1 MIAELLPHLEDVLF
15 AGHSGVVVKMAEAG
29 LRTPDQQ
36 SEILKTLLTVFH
48 AETNTSVCVPLFLTL
63 TAFEVYAEHVQ
74 SRESDS
80 DLERVGNE
88 TIHFHTFTLSSPLFV
103 IQKSVHV
110 QGSLLVQALVKYDN
124 PRVIVRS
131 LLGMETEDIMWLS
144 RDMSGSHVIDAFLT
158 SPTVKSAK
166 KKKLVDKLTVCLLL
180 CRWCSHTF
188 DATLFSL
195 YIL

>member
-1 MIAELLPHLEDVLF
+1 MAELLPHLEDVLF

-63 TAFEVYAEHVQ
+63 TAYEVYAEHVQ

-88 TIHFHTFTLSSPLFV
+88 TIHFHTY
-103 IQKSVHV
+103 
-110 QGSLLVQALVKYDN
+110 SLL
-124 PRVIVRS
+124 PTFCC
-131 LLGMETEDIMWLS
+131 TEECACT
-144 RDMSGSHVIDAFLT
+144 G
-158 SPTVKSAK
+158 
-166 KKKLVDKLTVCLLL
+166 
-180 CRWCSHTF
+180 
-188 DATLFSL
+188 FSVGASTGQV
-195 YIL
+195 